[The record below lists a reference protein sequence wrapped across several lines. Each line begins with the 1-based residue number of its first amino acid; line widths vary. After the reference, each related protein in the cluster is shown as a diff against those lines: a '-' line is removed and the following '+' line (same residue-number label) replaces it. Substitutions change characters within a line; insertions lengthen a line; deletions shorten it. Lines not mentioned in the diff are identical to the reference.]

1 MHYKNRRQP
10 SSNTLTEPSRG
21 DDFCPLCGAQV
32 KWIRL
37 ISGRWIAVEP
47 EPVLYVDGGRQW
59 LVDDKR
65 YEADI
70 RKRCKVWKPGIV
82 SHGIR
87 KGYRP
92 HVWEC
97 TK

>member
-10 SSNTLTEPSRG
+10 SNNTLTEPSRG

-59 LVDDKR
+59 LVVL
-65 YEADI
+65 I
-70 RKRCKVWKPGIV
+70 
-82 SHGIR
+82 
-87 KGYRP
+87 
-92 HVWEC
+92 
-97 TK
+97 